1 MIDLFSIASSGV
13 NASNKLLQTTSNNI
27 ANVNTEGYVREQTIF
42 TNLNTQGAGRG
53 TTERVINT
61 FAQNQL
67 RRDITAVG
75 ELEAFKQKTSAIDNL
90 LASEANALSTGLSQ
104 FFSALQTAAD
114 DPTNLGSRESV
125 LGEAQGLLHRMSTS
139 SDYLLA
145 KEEEL
150 NLEFDAQVSQAN
162 ELIQN
167 IGDLNQK
174 ILSMQGASN
183 DQPNTLLNER
193 DKAINQLAEMMSIE
207 VRENK
212 NGTKAVNL
220 SSGESVVLEN
230 GGFNIFELKTGADTG
245 HKHLQL
251 AFNMVDSQPQASVPI
266 TEGKLG
272 GSLGGLFRFRN
283 EVLSPAQRDI
293 GQIAVAMADAVNQQ
307 NRLGMDMD
315 MQLGT
320 DIFNLPELTGLNFD
334 NSDNSLTMAGRFTP
348 GKGTE
353 VTDADL
359 KITVQSVDGAGAPL
373 TFDVQMLNADG
384 SAKLDENGAPVV
396 HTGLSVTAGGYTEIP
411 GGVEIAFDSAGPYAA
426 DDAFLLQPTKA
437 SASSLSL
444 ATQRPEDLAF
454 AAPLRA
460 EAAAANLGDAKVSAV
475 NITNTQY
482 DVSAFNGAGGIA
494 TPPSAGIE
502 APVKVVFTSATDFNV
517 LDSSGNT
524 LATAT
529 VGNNYNDLLK
539 QAGFA
544 ADYPGYDF
552 SLSGQPAA
560 GDAFDLG
567 YNTQGINDNTNAVKL
582 AEIQKKGVVQLS
594 TNTAGQPRSLHDA
607 YSSLVGRVGEKS
619 ATADVSLQAAEAM
632 KNQSQSWFDSVSG
645 VSLDEEAANL
655 IRYQQSYAAA
665 ARILSTAQ
673 ELFDTILSAAR

>member
-27 ANVNTEGYVREQTIF
+27 ANVNTEGYVREQTVF
-42 TNLNTQGAGRG
+42 TNSNTQGAGRG

-75 ELEAFKQKTSAIDNL
+75 ELEAFKQKASAIDNL
-90 LASEANALSTGLSQ
+90 LASEANALSTGLSK

-114 DPTNLGSRESV
+114 DPTNLASRQSV

-145 KEEEL
+145 KEQEL

-251 AFNMVDSQPQASVPI
+251 AFNMVDNQPQASVPI
-266 TEGKLG
+266 TEDKLG

-283 EVLSPAQRDI
+283 EILSPAQRDI
-293 GQIAVAMADAVNQQ
+293 GQIAVAMADAVNEQ

-315 MQLGT
+315 MQLGG
-320 DIFNLPELTGLNFD
+320 DIFRLPELTGLNFD

-348 GKGTE
+348 GKGNE

-359 KITVQSVDGAGAPL
+359 KITVKSVDGAGAPL
-373 TFDVQMLNADG
+373 TFDVHMLNADG

-396 HTGLSVTAGGYTEIP
+396 YAGLSTTAGGFTQIP
-411 GGVEIAFDSAGPYAA
+411 GGLEIDFNAGSPYAV

-437 SASSLSL
+437 IASDLSL
-444 ATQRPEDLAF
+444 ATERPEDLAF
-454 AAPLRA
+454 ASPLRV
-460 EAAAANLGDAKVSAV
+460 EAGSANLGDARVSAV
-475 NITNTQY
+475 NVTNTDY
-482 DVSAFNGAGGIA
+482 DVSAFDGAGGIA
-494 TPPSAGIE
+494 TPPSAGTE

-524 LATAT
+524 LASAT
-529 VGNNYNDLLK
+529 VGSNYNDLLK

-567 YNTQGINDNTNAVKL
+567 YNTQGINDNTNAIKL

-594 TNTAGQPRSLHDA
+594 TNAANQTRTLHDA

-632 KNQSQSWFDSVSG
+632 KEQSQSWFDSVSG

-673 ELFDTILSAAR
+673 ELFDTILAAAR

>member
-27 ANVNTEGYVREQTIF
+27 ANVNTEGYVREQTVF

-114 DPTNLGSRESV
+114 DPTNLASRESV

-251 AFNMVDSQPQASVPI
+251 AFNMVDNQPQASVPI

-315 MQLGT
+315 MQLGA

-384 SAKLDENGAPVV
+384 SAKLDENGDAVRFDDLV
-396 HTGLSVTAGGYTEIP
+396 ISAGGYTEIP
-411 GGVEIAFDSAGPYAA
+411 GGMEIKFDAA
-426 DDAFLLQPTKA
+426 NFYTVDDAFLLQPTKA
-437 SASSLSL
+437 IASDLSL
-444 ATQRPEDLAF
+444 ATERPEDLAF
-454 AAPLRA
+454 ASPLRV
-460 EAAAANLGDAKVSAV
+460 EAGSANLGDARVSAV
-475 NITNTQY
+475 NVTNTEY
-482 DVSAFNGAGGIA
+482 DVSAFDGAGGIA
-494 TPPSAGIE
+494 TPPSAGTE

-524 LATAT
+524 LASAT
-529 VGNNYNDLLK
+529 VGSNYNDLLK

-607 YSSLVGRVGEKS
+607 YSTLVGRVGEKS